1 MSTPRLYSADTS
13 ALIDGLE
20 RYYPEETFPALW
32 REIDGLIAANRL
44 IISEEVWEE
53 ARVRDA
59 ATKAWCNSRE
69 KGSLVVPTDQ
79 DVIHEVQAIL
89 EAYPR
94 LVNNQKGRNRAD
106 PFVIAVARLK
116 NAIVVTGEGAGGT
129 QDRPRIPYICDQL
142 GIECIKFLDII
153 RLEGWK
159 F

>member
-1 MSTPRLYSADTS
+1 MRPPRLYSADTS

-32 REIDGLIAANRL
+32 REIDSLIAARRFM
-44 IISEEVWEE
+44 ISEEVWEE

-59 ATKAWCNSRE
+59 AAKAWCESRGKE
-69 KGSLVVPTDQ
+69 SMTAPTDE
-79 DVIHEVQAIL
+79 DVVQAVQDIL
-89 EAYPR
+89 QAFPR

-106 PFVIAVARLK
+106 AFVIAVARLK

-129 QDRPRIPYICDQL
+129 QERPRIPYICDQL
-142 GIECIKFLDII
+142 GIECIRFLDII
-153 RLEGWK
+153 RLEGSK

>member
-1 MSTPRLYSADTS
+1 MRPPRLYSADTS

-32 REIDGLIAANRL
+32 REIDSLIAAHRFV
-44 IISEEVWEE
+44 ISEEVWEE

-59 ATKAWCNSRE
+59 AAKAWCESRGKE
-69 KGSLVVPTDQ
+69 TIIAPTDE
-79 DVIHEVQAIL
+79 DVIRGVQDIL
-89 EAYPR
+89 QTFPR

-106 PFVIAVARLK
+106 AFVIAVARQR

-142 GIECIKFLDII
+142 GIECIKFLDDIG
-153 RLEGWK
+153 LEGWK